1 MKESKCPTLEGL
13 ALFLNTAY
21 NHMDDRPAN
30 KADIDAL
37 ATAEFDFMHQLI
49 TRHRF
54 SCPLCRFNESV
65 LSLGPRSGSNVIPI
79 DRGRVH

>member
-1 MKESKCPTLEGL
+1 MTESRCPSLQGL

-21 NHMDDRPAN
+21 NHRDDRPPN

-37 ATAEFDFMHQLI
+37 ATAELDFVNQLI
-49 TRHRF
+49 TRHRI

-65 LSLGPRSGSNVIPI
+65 LSMWPWSGPNVIPI
-79 DRGRVH
+79 DGGRVH